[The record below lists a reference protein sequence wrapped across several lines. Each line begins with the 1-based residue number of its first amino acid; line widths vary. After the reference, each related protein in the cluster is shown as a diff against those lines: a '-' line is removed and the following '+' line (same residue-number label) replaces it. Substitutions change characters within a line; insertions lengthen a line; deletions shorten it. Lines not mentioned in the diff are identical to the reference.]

1 MSEAFSQ
8 RVAGFFQRLFNR
20 ESKNERQWAEVE
32 EYRSLLEPPD
42 RFEEGFTIRTV
53 IGVLF
58 ISLIMTPGE
67 MFLGL
72 YTGGGIGPAA
82 QWVTVIL
89 FLEISKRSF
98 TSLKRQEIFLL
109 VYVASAL
116 VAREEGA
123 FLDLLWRQY
132 FVRSAEAEQFGI
144 ARILPW
150 WWAPSPDS
158 EAIAERTFIHRDWLA
173 PILLL
178 VVGTI
183 MGRIAWFTS
192 GYMLFRL
199 TSDHEQ
205 LPFPTAPMSA
215 LSAMALAEDSGA
227 EQETWKWPIFSIGAV
242 IGASFGLIYVGVPVI
257 TELWGSR
264 VTILPIPFWDLTPY
278 FGNILPATPL
288 GITMHLGPVFA
299 GLFMPFWSVIG
310 SFAGVMLHTAVS
322 PLLYAMGYLPSWEI
336 GMGTIRTQ
344 IVTGIDFWRA
354 FSIGIT
360 LAVTVVSFYQLFATG
375 RQKRAELREKLRLEK
390 AGQPTVCRH
399 SDCHH
404 PAEVRGYCLKHLGRG
419 DFNMWVCASLFCV
432 AAIYPIVL
440 AKALFPTL
448 VSTGLLVIFVLI
460 AFVYAP
466 IMSFVSA
473 RLDGLV
479 GREISIP
486 YVDEAIRFMT
496 GFRGVEV
503 WLVPFPARNFGGHAE
518 GFRVVELTGM
528 KFTSLLKAELFML
541 PIVFGVSLMY
551 WTFLWRLA
559 PIPSESYPYAQRMWP
574 LQAFEQAM
582 FLSSTMYNKMWRAGE
597 EVEGEVV
604 PSGQVVWSPSNLLDG
619 RWWYWRASTTRDL
632 EVPDPVKRTYGPWS
646 QTRYFYTDFS
656 GGDAPPPPE
665 AAQQIDAEAGTRSD
679 GPQLL
684 WPPNGMALATPNPN
698 FRAAV
703 DLAPGDSVDFYFE
716 VDLLPSFDGELL
728 QRSSDEP
735 LLFEVLWEDMHFTGN
750 RKDDD
755 GDFNIAVLVAGVEP
769 EGLGGQLGLA
779 EGDRLRA
786 VNDVEL
792 RVPQSDLG
800 RIEWDPERID
810 RYFTAG
816 ADSVFAAW
824 ERDEKTMRR
833 AVVRR
838 PGESLGLEF
847 ATTDSSF
854 IRRIAVPVSRWSR
867 NLLGLELGWTA
878 YEVVR
883 VAAVAEDG
891 LGHRLGLQAGDH
903 LRTIN
908 GRGIDED
915 TWRSEEV
922 VAAFA
927 AVVEETATG
936 VLVEWERDGDRREGW
951 VAAASLV
958 QPGLIYREGAVE
970 GLDEELVNNKD
981 DDGDGLIDEDTHHP
995 LDGKKWPIIIGAAGF
1010 GLAAYF
1016 AMAFLGM
1023 PIFLIWGYVQS
1034 VNGIPHALIPQI
1046 IGALLARHYFWKR
1059 YGKQQW
1065 RQYAMVLSVGFGVG
1079 MALVGMFSAALSMI
1093 KKAVSSLAY

>member
-1 MSEAFSQ
+1 MMEAS
-8 RVAGFFQRLFNR
+8 FQRLSGSLQQLFGR
-20 ESKNERQWAEVE
+20 EQKRKRQWAELE
-32 EYRSLLEPPD
+32 EYRDLLQAPD
-42 RFEEGFTIRTV
+42 RFEEGFTIRTI

-72 YTGGGIGPAA
+72 YAGIDIGVAA

-98 TSLKRQEIFLL
+98 TSLRRQEIYLL

-116 VAREEGA
+116 VSREEGA

-132 FVRSAEAEQFGI
+132 FVTSVEAEQFAI
-144 ARILPW
+144 SRLLPYW
-150 WWAPSPDS
+150 WVPGPDS
-158 EAIAERTFIHRDWLA
+158 EAIAERTFIHRDWLV

-178 VVGTI
+178 VIGTI

-199 TSDHEQ
+199 VSDREQ
-205 LPFPTAPMSA
+205 LPFPTAPMAA

-227 EQETWKWPIFSIGAV
+227 ERETWKWPVFSIGAA
-242 IGASFGLIYVGVPVI
+242 IGASFGLIYVGIPVV
-257 TELWGSR
+257 TELWGAK
-264 VTILPIPFWDLTPY
+264 VTILPIPFWDLSPY
-278 FGNILPATPL
+278 LGNVIQAAPL
-288 GITMHLGPVFA
+288 GIVLNLGAVFV
-299 GLFMPFWSVIG
+299 GMFMPFWSVIG
-310 SFAGVMLHTAVS
+310 SFAGVMLHTAIS
-322 PLLYAMGYLPSWEI
+322 PFLYAWGYLPRWEI
-336 GMGTIRTQ
+336 GMGLIQTSIA
-344 IVTGIDFWRA
+344 TGIDFWRA

-360 LAVTVVSFYQLFATG
+360 IAVTIVSFYQLFSAG
-375 RQKRAELREKLRLEK
+375 REKQAELREKLRLQGDDQSGMCK
-390 AGQPTVCRH
+390 HT
-399 SDCHH
+399 DCHR

-419 DFNMWVCASLFCV
+419 DFNLWICASLFCV

-440 AKALFPTL
+440 AKVLFPTL

-479 GREISIP
+479 GRNISIP
-486 YVDEAIRFMT
+486 HVEDAIRFMT
-496 GFRGVEV
+496 GFRGVEI
-503 WLVPFPARNFGGHAE
+503 WFMPFPVKNFGGHAE

-528 KFTSLLKAELFML
+528 RFTSLLKAELFML
-541 PIVFGVSLMY
+541 PIVFAVSLMY

-559 PIPSESYPYAQRMWP
+559 PIPSESYPYAQTMWP
-574 LQAFEQAM
+574 LRAFDTA
-582 FLSSTMYNKMWRAGE
+582 LYYSSTMYNKMWRAGE
-597 EVEGEVV
+597 EVEGDIV
-604 PSGQVVWSPSNLLDG
+604 PNGQVVWSPSNLQDD
-619 RWWYWRASTTRDL
+619 RWWYWRVRTTRDF
-632 EVPDPVKRTYGPWS
+632 EVPDPVKRSYGSWS
-646 QTRYFYTDFS
+646 QTGYFYTDFN
-656 GGDAPPPPE
+656 GGGAPPPPE
-665 AAQQIDAEAGTRSD
+665 AAQRIDAEAGTPAD

-684 WPPNGMALATPNPN
+684 WPPNGMAIDTPNPN

-703 DLAPGDSVDFYFE
+703 NLAPGDSVDFYFE
-716 VDLLPSFDGELL
+716 VDRLPSFDGEFL
-728 QRSSDEP
+728 QRSSDRP
-735 LLFEVLWEDMHFTGN
+735 LLFEMLWQDMRFTGN

-755 GDFNIAVLVAGVEP
+755 GDLNIAAMVAGVEP

-786 VNDVEL
+786 VNGVEL
-792 RVPQSDLG
+792 RVP
-800 RIEWDPERID
+800 EWDTERID
-810 RYFTAG
+810 RYFTQG

-824 ERDEKTMRR
+824 ERDEKTVRR

-838 PGESLGLEF
+838 SQEALGLEF
-847 ATTDSSF
+847 VADTSF
-854 IRRIAVPVSRWSR
+854 VERWT
-867 NLLGLELGWTA
+867 GYDA
-878 YEVVR
+878 VR
-883 VAAVAEDG
+883 VSAVAEEG

-903 LRTIN
+903 LLAIN

-922 VAAFA
+922 VAAFTRI
-927 AVVEETATG
+927 VEETETA
-936 VLVEWERDGDRREGW
+936 VLVEWERDGDRHEG
-951 VAAASLV
+951 VMPFA
-958 QPGLIYREGAVE
+958 QPGLTYREGVIE

-981 DDGDGLIDEDTHHP
+981 DDGDGLIDEDTDHP
-995 LDGKKWPIIIGAAGF
+995 LGGRKWPIIIGAASF

-1016 AMAFLGM
+1016 SMAFLGM
-1023 PIFLIWGYVQS
+1023 PLFMIWGYVQS
-1034 VNGIPHALIPQI
+1034 VTNLPHTLILQI
-1046 IGALLARHYFWKR
+1046 VGALLAKHYFWNR

-1079 MALVGMFSAALSMI
+1079 MALIGMFSAALSMI

>member
-1 MSEAFSQ
+1 MNDDEKK
-8 RVAGFFQRLFNR
+8 RRR
-20 ESKNERQWAEVE
+20 EEKKKRQWAEVE
-32 EYRSLLEPPD
+32 EYRALLEVPD
-42 RFEEGFTIRTV
+42 RFEEGFTIRTI

-72 YTGGGIGPAA
+72 YTGGGVGAAA

-89 FLEISKRSF
+89 FLEVAKRSF
-98 TSLKRQEIFLL
+98 TSLKRQEIYLL

-132 FVRSAEAEQFGI
+132 FVTSAEAEQFGI
-144 ARILPW
+144 SRLLPS
-150 WWAPSPDS
+150 WWAPPPDS
-158 EAIAERTFIHRDWLA
+158 EAIAERTFIHRDWLV

-178 VVGTI
+178 VIGTI

-199 TSDHEQ
+199 VSDREQ

-215 LSAMALAEDSGA
+215 LAAMALAEDSGA
-227 EQETWKWPIFSIGAV
+227 EQETWKWPVFSIGAV
-242 IGASFGLIYVGVPVI
+242 IGAAFGAIYVGVPVV
-257 TELWGSR
+257 TQLWGSK
-264 VTILPIPFWDLTPY
+264 VEILPIPFWDLTPY

-288 GITMHLGPVFA
+288 GVTLHLGPIFS
-299 GLFMPFWSVIG
+299 GLLMPFWSVVG

-322 PLLYAMGYLPSWEI
+322 PLLYKLGYLPSWEV
-336 GMGTIRTQ
+336 GMDTIRTQ
-344 IVTGIDFWRA
+344 IATGIDFWRA

-360 LAVTVVSFYQLFATG
+360 LAITLVSFYQLFSTG
-375 RQKRAELREKLRLEK
+375 REKRAELREKLQLQGTDQSGMCK
-390 AGQPTVCRH
+390 H
-399 SDCHH
+399 SDCHR

-419 DFNMWVCASLFCV
+419 DFNLWVCASLFCV

-440 AKALFPTL
+440 AKTLFPTL

-486 YVDEAIRFMT
+486 YVEEAVRFMT
-496 GFRGVEV
+496 GFRGVEI
-503 WLVPFPARNFGGHAE
+503 WLVPFPTRNFGGHAE
-518 GFRVVELTGM
+518 GFRVVELIGM

-541 PIVFGVSLMY
+541 PIVLGVSLMY

-559 PIPSESYPYAQRMWP
+559 PIPSESYPYAQLMWP
-574 LQAFEQAM
+574 LRAFDQALY
-582 FLSSTMYNKMWRAGE
+582 LSSTMYNKTWRAGE
-597 EVEGEVV
+597 EMEGDVV
-604 PSGQVVWSPSNLLDG
+604 PSGQVVWSPSNLQDG
-619 RWWYWRASTTRDL
+619 RWWYWRVSTTRDL
-632 EVPDPVKRTYGPWS
+632 EVPDPEKRTYGPWS
-646 QTRYFYTDFS
+646 QTGYFYTDQS
-656 GGDAPPPPE
+656 GGGAPPPPE
-665 AAQQIDAEAGTRSD
+665 VAQRIDAEAGTPSD

-684 WPPNGMALATPNPN
+684 WPPNGMALATLNPN

-703 DLAPGDSVDFYFE
+703 NLAPGDSVDFYFE
-716 VDLLPSFDGELL
+716 VDLLPSFDGEFL

-735 LLFEVLWEDMHFTGN
+735 LLFEVLWRDMSFTGN

-755 GDFNIAVLVAGVEP
+755 GDLNIAALVESVEP
-769 EGLGGQLGLA
+769 AGLGGQLGLA

-786 VNDVEL
+786 VNGVEL
-792 RVPQSDLG
+792 RVP
-800 RIEWDPERID
+800 EWDTERID

-833 AVVRR
+833 AVVRW

-847 ATTDSSF
+847 ATTDSSL
-854 IRRIAVPVSRWSR
+854 IRGTAVTVSRWIR
-867 NLLGLELGWTA
+867 NLSGLEFGWTE

-883 VAAVAEDG
+883 VATVAEEG
-891 LGHRLGLQAGDH
+891 LGQRLGLQAGDH
-903 LRTIN
+903 LTTIN

-922 VAAFA
+922 IAAFA
-927 AVVEETATG
+927 AVVEETATE
-936 VLVEWERDGDRREGW
+936 VLVAWERDGDRHEG
-951 VAAASLV
+951 VMPFA
-958 QPGLIYREGAVE
+958 QPGMTYREGAIE
-970 GLDEELVNNKD
+970 GRDEELINNKD

-995 LDGKKWPIIIGAAGF
+995 LDGKKWPIILGAAGF
-1010 GLAAYF
+1010 GLVAYF
-1016 AMAFLGM
+1016 ALAFMGM

-1034 VNGIPHALIPQI
+1034 VNGIPHTLIPQI
-1046 IGALLARHYFWKR
+1046 IGALIARHYFWKR
-1059 YGKQQW
+1059 YGTQQW
-1065 RQYAMVLSVGFGVG
+1065 RRYAMVLSVGFGVG
-1079 MALVGMFSAALSMI
+1079 MALIGMFSAALAMI

>member
-1 MSEAFSQ
+1 MIEAFSQ
-8 RVAGFFQRLFNR
+8 RVAGFFSWLFNR
-20 ESKNERQWAEVE
+20 ESKKERQWAELE
-32 EYRSLLEPPD
+32 EYRALLEPPD
-42 RFEEGFTIRTV
+42 RFEEGFTIRTI

-72 YTGGGIGPAA
+72 YAGIDIGVAA

-98 TSLKRQEIFLL
+98 TSLKRQEIYLL

-116 VAREEGA
+116 VSREEGA

-132 FVRSAEAEQFGI
+132 FVGSAEVEQFG
-144 ARILPW
+144 LLPNVPW

-158 EAIAERTFIHRDWLA
+158 EAIAERTFIHRDWQT

-183 MGRIAWFTS
+183 MSRIAWFTS

-199 TSDHEQ
+199 TSDREQ
-205 LPFPTAPMSA
+205 LPFPTAPLSA

-227 EQETWKWPIFSIGAV
+227 ERETWKWPVFSIGAV
-242 IGASFGLIYVGVPVI
+242 IGASFGVIYVGLPVV
-257 TELWGSR
+257 TELWGSK

-288 GITMHLGPVFA
+288 GIAVHLGPVFT

-310 SFAGVMLHTAVS
+310 SFAGVMLHTAIS
-322 PLLYAMGYLPSWEI
+322 PLLYAWGYLPRWEV
-336 GMGTIRTQ
+336 GMGTIQTT
-344 IVTGIDFWRA
+344 IATGIDFWRA

-360 LAVTVVSFYQLFATG
+360 IAVTIVSFYQLFSTG
-375 RQKRAELREKLRLEK
+375 REKQAESREKLRIQVDDQSGMCK
-390 AGQPTVCRH
+390 H
-399 SDCHH
+399 SDCLR

-419 DFNMWVCASLFCV
+419 DFNMWICASLFCV

-440 AKALFPTL
+440 AKSLFPML
-448 VSTGLLVIFVLI
+448 VSTGLLVTFVLI

-479 GREISIP
+479 GRNISIP
-486 YVDEAIRFMT
+486 HVEEAIRFMT
-496 GFRGVEV
+496 GFRGVEI
-503 WLVPFPARNFGGHAE
+503 WLVPFPTRNFGGHAE

-559 PIPSESYPYAQRMWP
+559 PIPSESYPYAQVMWP
-574 LQAFEQAM
+574 LRAFDHA
-582 FLSSTMYNKMWRAGE
+582 LYWSSTMYNKMWRAGE
-597 EVEGEVV
+597 ELEGDIV
-604 PSGQVVWSPSNLLDG
+604 PSGQVVWSPSNLQDG

-632 EVPDPVKRTYGPWS
+632 AVPDPVKRAYGPWS
-646 QTRYFYTDFS
+646 QTGYFYTDFS
-656 GGDAPPPPE
+656 GEGAPPIPE
-665 AAQQIDAEAGTRSD
+665 AAQQLEAAPESSA
-679 GPQLL
+679 GPELL

-716 VDLLPSFDGELL
+716 VDLLPSFDGEFL
-728 QRSSDEP
+728 QRSSDRP
-735 LLFEVLWEDMHFTGN
+735 LLFKVLFHDMRFTGN

-779 EGDRLRA
+779 EGDRLLA
-786 VNDVEL
+786 VNGAEL
-792 RVPQSDLG
+792 RVPQ
-800 RIEWDPERID
+800 WDTARID
-810 RYFTAG
+810 RYFTQG

-824 ERDEKTMRR
+824 ERDEKVVRR

-838 PGESLGLEF
+838 PGEALGLEF
-847 ATTDSSF
+847 TADTSF
-854 IRRIAVPVSRWSR
+854 V
-867 NLLGLELGWTA
+867 EGWTEYDA
-878 YEVVR
+878 VR
-883 VAAVAEDG
+883 VATVAEEG

-922 VAAFA
+922 IAAFA
-927 AVVEETATG
+927 VVVEETATG
-936 VLVEWERDGDRREGW
+936 VQVEWERDGDRGEGW
-951 VAAASLV
+951 VAAAV
-958 QPGLIYREGAVE
+958 RPGLTYREGAVE

-995 LDGKKWPIIIGAAGF
+995 LGGRKWPIIIGAAGF

-1023 PIFLIWGYVQS
+1023 PIFMIWGYVQS

-1059 YGKQQW
+1059 YGTQQW

-1079 MALVGMFSAALSMI
+1079 MALIGMFSAALAMI

>member
-1 MSEAFSQ
+1 MSENRDERKKRRREARRQ
-8 RVAGFFQRLFNR
+8 RRWG
-20 ESKNERQWAEVE
+20 EVD
-32 EYRSLLEPPD
+32 EYRDLLQAPD

-72 YTGGGIGPAA
+72 YTGGGVSAAA

-89 FLEISKRSF
+89 FLEVSKRSF
-98 TSLKRQEIFLL
+98 TSLKRQEIYLL

-116 VAREEGA
+116 VVREEGA

-144 ARILPW
+144 SRLLPW
-150 WWAPSPDS
+150 WWAPPPDS

-178 VVGTI
+178 VIGTI

-199 TSDHEQ
+199 ISDREQ

-242 IGASFGLIYVGVPVI
+242 IGASFGVIYVGVPVV
-257 TELWGSR
+257 TQLWGSK
-264 VTILPIPFWDLTPY
+264 VEILPIPFWDLTPY
-278 FGNILPATPL
+278 FGNILHATPL
-288 GITMHLGPVFA
+288 GVAVHLGPVFT
-299 GLFMPFWSVIG
+299 GMLMPFWTVIG
-310 SFAGVMLHTAVS
+310 SFSGVVLHTAVS
-322 PLLYAMGYLPSWEI
+322 PLLYDLGYLPRWEV
-336 GMGTIRTQ
+336 GMDTIRTG
-344 IVTGIDFWRA
+344 IVTGIDFWSA
-354 FSIGIT
+354 FSIGVT
-360 LAVTVVSFYQLFATG
+360 LAVTIVSFYQLFSAG
-375 RQKRAELREKLRLEK
+375 REKRAELQEKLQLHK
-390 AGQPTVCRH
+390 TDQSGVCQH
-399 SDCHH
+399 SDCHR

-419 DFNMWVCASLFCV
+419 DFNLWICASLFCV

-440 AKALFPTL
+440 AKTLFPTL
-448 VSTGLLVIFVLI
+448 VGTGLLVIFVLI

-479 GREISIP
+479 GQNVSIP

-496 GFRGVEV
+496 GFRGVEI
-503 WLVPFPARNFGGHAE
+503 WFVPFPARNFGGHAE
-518 GFRVVELTGM
+518 QFRIVELTGM

-551 WTFLWRLA
+551 WTFLWRLD
-559 PIPSESYPYAQRMWP
+559 PIPSESYPYAQLMWP
-574 LQAFEQAM
+574 RQAFERAL
-582 FLSSTMYNKMWRAGE
+582 FYSSTMYSEMWRAGE
-597 EVEGEVV
+597 ELEGDVV
-604 PSGQVVWSPSNLLDG
+604 PGGQVVWSPSNLQDG
-619 RWWYWRASTTRDL
+619 RWWYWRVRTTRDF
-632 EVPDPVKRTYGPWS
+632 EVPDPVKRSYEPWS
-646 QTRYFYTDFS
+646 QTGYFYTNFS
-656 GGDAPPPPE
+656 GGGAPPPPE
-665 AAQQIDAEAGTRSD
+665 AAQRIDAEAGAPSD

-684 WPPNGMALATPNPN
+684 WPPNGMAIATPNPN

-703 DLAPGDSVDFYFE
+703 DIAPSDSVDFDFE
-716 VDLLPSFDGELL
+716 VDRLPSFDGEFL
-728 QRSSDEP
+728 QRSSDRP
-735 LLFEVLWEDMHFTGN
+735 LLFEVLWHDMRFTGD
-750 RKDDD
+750 RKDND
-755 GDFNIAVLVAGVEP
+755 GDLNVAAIVAGVEP
-769 EGLGGQLGLA
+769 EGLGGQLGLT
-779 EGDRLRA
+779 EGDRLLA

-792 RVPQSDLG
+792 HVPQ
-800 RIEWDPERID
+800 WDTERVD
-810 RYFTAG
+810 RYFTQG
-816 ADSVFAAW
+816 ADSVFVAW

-838 PGESLGLEF
+838 PGEALGLEF
-847 ATTDSSF
+847 VADTSF
-854 IRRIAVPVSRWSR
+854 VES
-867 NLLGLELGWTA
+867 WTEYDA
-878 YEVVR
+878 VR
-883 VAAVAEDG
+883 VATVADAG
-891 LGHRLGLQAGDH
+891 LGQRLGLQAGDH
-903 LRTIN
+903 LMTIN

-927 AVVEETATG
+927 AAVEETATE
-936 VLVEWERDGDRREGW
+936 VLVAWERDGARHEGM
-951 VAAASLV
+951 VPFA
-958 QPGLIYREGAVE
+958 QPGLTYREGAIE
-970 GLDEELVNNKD
+970 GLDEEVVNNKD

-995 LDGKKWPIIIGAAGF
+995 LHGKKWPIILGGAGF
-1010 GLAAYF
+1010 CLGTYF
-1016 AMAFLGM
+1016 ALAFMGM

-1034 VNGIPHALIPQI
+1034 VTGVPHFLIPQI
-1046 IGALLARHYFWKR
+1046 IGALIARHYFWKR
-1059 YGKQQW
+1059 YGKQEW
-1065 RQYAMVLSVGFGVG
+1065 RRYAMVLSVGFGVG
-1079 MALVGMFSAALSMI
+1079 MSLIGMFCAALSMI

>member
-1 MSEAFSQ
+1 MIEAFSQ
-8 RVAGFFQRLFNR
+8 RVSGFFQWLFSR
-20 ESKNERQWAEVE
+20 EEKNKRQWAELE
-32 EYRSLLEPPD
+32 EYRALLEPPD

-72 YTGGGIGPAA
+72 YTGGGIGDAA

-98 TSLKRQEIFLL
+98 TSLKRQEIYLL

-132 FVRSAEAEQFGI
+132 FVGSAEAEQFGLS
-144 ARILPW
+144 RILPW
-150 WWAPSPDS
+150 WWAPAPDS

-183 MGRIAWFTS
+183 MSRIAWFTS

-199 TSDHEQ
+199 TSDREQ

-227 EQETWKWPIFSIGAV
+227 EQETWKWPVFSIGAV
-242 IGASFGLIYVGVPVI
+242 IGASFGVIYVGVPVV
-257 TELWGSR
+257 TQLWGSK
-264 VTILPIPFWDLTPY
+264 VEILPIPFWDLTPY

-288 GITMHLGPVFA
+288 GITMHLGPIFA

-310 SFAGVMLHTAVS
+310 SFGGVMLHTAVS
-322 PLLYAMGYLPSWEI
+322 PVLYEWGYLPRWEI

-360 LAVTVVSFYQLFATG
+360 LAVTIVSFYQLFSTG
-375 RQKRAELREKLRLEK
+375 REKQAEAREKLRLQGADPSGMCK
-390 AGQPTVCRH
+390 H
-399 SDCHH
+399 SDCLR

-419 DFNMWVCASLFCV
+419 DFNLWICASLFCV
-432 AAIYPIVL
+432 AAIYPIIL

-448 VSTGLLVIFVLI
+448 VSTGLLVLFVLI

-486 YVDEAIRFMT
+486 YVEQAIRFMT
-496 GFRGVEV
+496 GFRGVEI
-503 WLVPFPARNFGGHAE
+503 WFVPFPTRNFGGHAE

-559 PIPSESYPYAQRMWP
+559 PIPSESYPYAQIMWP
-574 LQAFEQAM
+574 LRAFDDAL
-582 FLSSTMYNKMWRAGE
+582 FYSSTMYNKMWRAGE
-597 EVEGEVV
+597 ELEGETV
-604 PSGQVVWSPSNLLDG
+604 PSGQVVWSPSNLQDS

-632 EVPDPVKRTYGPWS
+632 AVPDPVKRAYGPWS
-646 QTRYFYTDFS
+646 QTGYFYTNFS
-656 GGDAPPPPE
+656 GEGAPPPPE
-665 AAQQIDAEAGTRSD
+665 AAQRIDAEAGTPSD

-684 WPPNGMALATPNPN
+684 WPPNGMALDTPNPN

-716 VDLLPSFDGELL
+716 VDLLPSFDGESL
-728 QRSSDEP
+728 QRSSDKP
-735 LLFEVLWEDMHFTGN
+735 LLFEVLLHDMQFTGN

-755 GDFNIAVLVAGVEP
+755 GDLNIAVLVAGEP
-769 EGLGGQLGLA
+769 GGPLGLA
-779 EGDRLRA
+779 DGDRLRA
-786 VNDVEL
+786 VNGVEL
-792 RVPQSDLG
+792 RLPQ
-800 RIEWDPERID
+800 WDPERID

-824 ERDEKTMRR
+824 ERDEKAVRR

-838 PGESLGLEF
+838 PGEALGLEF
-847 ATTDSSF
+847 VADTSF
-854 IRRIAVPVSRWSR
+854 V
-867 NLLGLELGWTA
+867 ETWTEYDA
-878 YEVVR
+878 VR
-883 VAAVAEDG
+883 VAAVAETG

-915 TWRSEEV
+915 TWRNEEV
-922 VAAFA
+922 IAAFA

-936 VLVEWERDGDRREGW
+936 VFVEWERDGDRREGW
-951 VAAASLV
+951 VAAAPP
-958 QPGLIYREGAVE
+958 PGLTYRAGAVE

-995 LDGKKWPIIIGAAGF
+995 LGGKKWPIIAGAAGF

-1034 VNGIPHALIPQI
+1034 VNGIPHTLILQI

-1059 YGKQQW
+1059 YGRQQW

-1079 MALVGMFSAALSMI
+1079 MALIGMFSAALSMI
-1093 KKAVSSLAY
+1093 KKAISSLAY

>member
-1 MSEAFSQ
+1 MMEA
-8 RVAGFFQRLFNR
+8 FFQRLSAFFQQLFDR
-20 ESKNERQWAEVE
+20 EQKKERQWGEVD
-32 EYRSLLEPPD
+32 EYRDLLQAPD
-42 RFEEGFTIRTV
+42 RFEEGFTSRTI

-72 YTGGGIGPAA
+72 YAGIDIGTAA

-89 FLEISKRSF
+89 FLEVSKRSF
-98 TSLKRQEIFLL
+98 AALRRQEIYLL
-109 VYVASAL
+109 VYVAGAL
-116 VAREEGA
+116 IAGGEGA
-123 FLDLLWRQY
+123 FLGLLWRQY
-132 FVRSAEAEQFGI
+132 FVTSAEAELFGI
-144 ARILPW
+144 AHRLPW
-150 WWAPSPDS
+150 WWAPAPDS

-183 MGRIAWFTS
+183 MSRIAWFTT

-199 TSDHEQ
+199 VSDREQ

-227 EQETWKWPIFSIGAV
+227 EQETWKWPVFSIGAV
-242 IGASFGLIYVGVPVI
+242 IGASFGVIYVGVPVI
-257 TELWGSR
+257 TEIWGSK
-264 VTILPIPFWDLTPY
+264 VTILPIPFWELSPY
-278 FGNILPATPL
+278 FGNIIQAAPL
-288 GITMHLGPVFA
+288 GISTSLGAVFA
-299 GLFMPFWSVIG
+299 GLFLPFWGVIG
-310 SFAGVMLHTAVS
+310 SFAGVMLHTAIS
-322 PLLYAMGYLPSWEI
+322 PFLYAWGYLPRWEL
-336 GMGTIRTQ
+336 GMYTIQTS

-360 LAVTVVSFYQLFATG
+360 IAVTIVSFHQLFSTG
-375 RQKRAELREKLRLEK
+375 REKQAELREKLQLQGADQSGMCK
-390 AGQPTVCRH
+390 H
-399 SDCHH
+399 SDCLR

-440 AKALFPTL
+440 AKSLFPTL
-448 VSTGLLVIFVLI
+448 VSTGLLVLFVLI

-479 GREISIP
+479 GRNISIP
-486 YVDEAIRFMT
+486 HVEDAIRFMT
-496 GFRGVEV
+496 GFRGVEI
-503 WLVPFPARNFGGHAE
+503 WFVPFPTRNFGGNAE
-518 GFRVVELTGM
+518 QFRIVELTGM
-528 KFTSLLKAELFML
+528 RFTSLLKAELFML

-551 WTFLWRLA
+551 WSFLWRLG
-559 PIPSESYPYAQRMWP
+559 PIPSESYPYAQVYWP
-574 LQAFEQAM
+574 LEAFDRA
-582 FLSSTMYNKMWRAGE
+582 LAYSGTMYNKTWRAGE
-597 EVEGEVV
+597 ELEGDIV
-604 PSGQVVWSPSNLLDG
+604 PSGQVVWSPPNLEDG

-632 EVPDPVKRTYGPWS
+632 EVPDPVKRDYGPWS
-646 QTRYFYTDFS
+646 QTGYFYTDFS

-665 AAQQIDAEAGTRSD
+665 AAQRIDAEAGTPSD

-684 WPPNGMALATPNPN
+684 WPPNGMAIATPNPN
-698 FRAAV
+698 FRAAIN
-703 DLAPGDSVDFYFE
+703 LAPGDSVDFYFE
-716 VDLLPSFDGELL
+716 VDRLPSFDGEAL

-735 LLFEVLWEDMHFTGN
+735 LLFEVLWQDMRFTGN

-755 GDFNIAVLVAGVEP
+755 GDLNIAALVAGVRP
-769 EGLGGQLGLA
+769 EGLGDQLGLV

-786 VNDVEL
+786 INGVEL
-792 RVPQSDLG
+792 RVPQ
-800 RIEWDPERID
+800 WDTERID
-810 RYFTAG
+810 RYFTQG

-838 PGESLGLEF
+838 SGEALGLEF
-847 ATTDSSF
+847 AADTSF
-854 IRRIAVPVSRWSR
+854 VES
-867 NLLGLELGWTA
+867 WTEYDA
-878 YEVVR
+878 VR
-883 VAAVAEDG
+883 VATVAEAG
-891 LGHRLGLQAGDH
+891 LGLRLGLQAGDY
-903 LRTIN
+903 LMTIN
-908 GRGIDED
+908 GQSIEQD
-915 TWRSEEV
+915 TWGSEEV

-927 AVVEETATG
+927 AVVEETATT
-936 VLVEWERDGDRREGW
+936 VLVEWERDGDRLQGL
-951 VAAASLV
+951 VADASSL
-958 QPGLIYREGAVE
+958 PLGLTYREGAIE
-970 GLDEELVNNKD
+970 GIDEEVVNNRD

-995 LDGKKWPIIIGAAGF
+995 LGGRKWPIIIGAAGF

-1023 PIFLIWGYVQS
+1023 PIFMIWGYVQS
-1034 VNGIPHALIPQI
+1034 VNGIPHFLIPQV

-1059 YGKQQW
+1059 YGTQQW

-1079 MALVGMFSAALSMI
+1079 MALIGMFSAALSII